1 MKKRAISLIL
11 AVLLTVSLLTVP
23 ASAANAKD
31 AYNYLK
37 SIAMEGEYNSDS
49 HWWYNRVKVDSSNE
63 LYYGIYYSEYS
74 QNIELTLLYVDTL
87 EITWRITSN
96 PSQPYEAFIW
106 VYDNQNTKGTV
117 SLGSGYN
124 GGAFSSFSS
133 FSGNTSLKSNMLETI
148 SEFLPFVV
156 EFTRGVLD
164 VGGYTL
170 ADLGLTGYLS
180 CMYLHTIRDSVT
192 QQPTC
197 GQDGVLSHT
206 CYVCGYT
213 ETEAIPATGAHTWD
227 NGVVQGVTCVSDGVR
242 IYTCKTCGQQKF
254 ETVYATGIHTW
265 NAGVVVTEPTCVDQ
279 GVLRYTCTV
288 CNTATKDESIPA
300 LGHAW
305 SLSEVLTEGDTPH
318 ACTGLY
324 TCSRCQQTKEAPL
337 CAAEVFTD
345 MPEEGHWAHNAIDWA
360 YFNGYTS
367 GTSATTFSPD
377 ATLTRGQVVTFLY
390 AFRGKPETE
399 AENPFQDVSET
410 DYYYKPVLWAVAN
423 GITRG
428 MDETH
433 FAPVDSCVRAQ
444 IVTFLWAAAGHPE
457 PEGTENP
464 FEDVTETDYFY
475 KPVLWAVENGITRG
489 VDATH
494 FAPAQACTRAQMV
507 TFLKAFSNCEAAE

>member
-11 AVLLTVSLLTVP
+11 AVLLTVSLLSVP

-180 CMYLHTIRDSVT
+180 CIYLHTIRDSAPAR
-192 QQPTC
+192 QSKNA
-197 GQDGVLSHT
+197 VLS
-206 CYVCGYT
+206 
-213 ETEAIPATGAHTWD
+213 
-227 NGVVQGVTCVSDGVR
+227 R
-242 IYTCKTCGQQKF
+242 
-254 ETVYATGIHTW
+254 
-265 NAGVVVTEPTCVDQ
+265 
-279 GVLRYTCTV
+279 R
-288 CNTATKDESIPA
+288 
-300 LGHAW
+300 
-305 SLSEVLTEGDTPH
+305 
-318 ACTGLY
+318 
-324 TCSRCQQTKEAPL
+324 
-337 CAAEVFTD
+337 
-345 MPEEGHWAHNAIDWA
+345 
-360 YFNGYTS
+360 
-367 GTSATTFSPD
+367 
-377 ATLTRGQVVTFLY
+377 
-390 AFRGKPETE
+390 
-399 AENPFQDVSET
+399 
-410 DYYYKPVLWAVAN
+410 
-423 GITRG
+423 
-428 MDETH
+428 
-433 FAPVDSCVRAQ
+433 
-444 IVTFLWAAAGHPE
+444 
-457 PEGTENP
+457 
-464 FEDVTETDYFY
+464 
-475 KPVLWAVENGITRG
+475 
-489 VDATH
+489 
-494 FAPAQACTRAQMV
+494 
-507 TFLKAFSNCEAAE
+507 

>member
-1 MKKRAISLIL
+1 MLDIRS
-11 AVLLTVSLLTVP
+11 P
-23 ASAANAKD
+23 AC
-31 AYNYLK
+31 
-37 SIAMEGEYNSDS
+37 
-49 HWWYNRVKVDSSNE
+49 
-63 LYYGIYYSEYS
+63 
-74 QNIELTLLYVDTL
+74 
-87 EITWRITSN
+87 
-96 PSQPYEAFIW
+96 
-106 VYDNQNTKGTV
+106 
-117 SLGSGYN
+117 SG
-124 GGAFSSFSS
+124 GH
-133 FSGNTSLKSNMLETI
+133 
-148 SEFLPFVV
+148 
-156 EFTRGVLD
+156 D
-164 VGGYTL
+164 W
-170 ADLGLTGYLS
+170 D
-180 CMYLHTIRDSVT
+180 
-192 QQPTC
+192 
-197 GQDGVLSHT
+197 DGVLTAPS
-206 CYVCGYT
+206 C
-213 ETEAIPATGAHTWD
+213 
-227 NGVVQGVTCVSDGVR
+227 
-242 IYTCKTCGQQKF
+242 
-254 ETVYATGIHTW
+254 
-265 NAGVVVTEPTCVDQ
+265 TEPGLFRQRCK
-279 GVLRYTCTV
+279 V
-288 CNTATKDESIPA
+288 CNMKKDQEFPA

-305 SLSEVLTEGDTPH
+305 QLTEILTEGESLH
-318 ACTGLY
+318 GSTGLY
-324 TCSRCQQTKEAPL
+324 TCERCQGTKEAPL

-433 FAPVDSCVRAQ
+433 FAPADSCVRAQ

-507 TFLKAFSNCEAAE
+507 TFLKAVSNCEAAE